1 MPKPLFVQ
9 KPDIESID
17 TLFNNQFSIPVFQRP
32 YSWEEPEINDFF
44 KDISEY
50 FLRRKDEE
58 LFIGTVYLS
67 LKSHIKSNINHYEL
81 IDGQQRIT
89 TLSLT
94 FLLLYHYSL
103 LKFYLLHL

>member
-44 KDISEY
+44 KPVRAKAQGRIVVR
-50 FLRRKDEE
+50 FVAMLLR
-58 LFIGTVYLS
+58 
-67 LKSHIKSNINHYEL
+67 
-81 IDGQQRIT
+81 
-89 TLSLT
+89 
-94 FLLLYHYSL
+94 
-103 LKFYLLHL
+103 